1 MIEGHTFQT
10 AHFTNNDRS
19 SVTSLW
25 IDDKGVVRPYN
36 MSSEENDPNFKELL
50 KYITLDKL
58 HENTSNYI
66 KSMQTAYEQDIMD
79 MAGREGIN
87 VLDFQGVEDSTID
100 AVIDWIYKPYTNE
113 QLFKI
118 KLRLFEHDK
127 VKESTDTKKKSVL
140 RKTKSVPEMLE
151 AYSKF

>member
-1 MIEGHTFQT
+1 
-10 AHFTNNDRS
+10 
-19 SVTSLW
+19 
-25 IDDKGVVRPYN
+25 
-36 MSSEENDPNFKELL
+36 
-50 KYITLDKL
+50 
-58 HENTSNYI
+58 
-66 KSMQTAYEQDIMD
+66 MD

>member
-25 IDDKGVVRPYN
+25 VDDEGTVRPFN
-36 MSSEENDPNFKELL
+36 MSSEEDDPNFQELL
-50 KYITLDKL
+50 KYITIDEL
-58 HENTSNYI
+58 HENTGNVI
-66 KSMQTAYEQDIMD
+66 KSLQRAYEEDV
-79 MAGREGIN
+79 MAMVEADGIDVMALKGIEN
-87 VLDFQGVEDSTID
+87 ASIDS
-100 AVIDWIYKPYTNE
+100 VIEWVTKQYNDE

-127 VKESTDTKKKSVL
+127 IKDSTDTKKKSAL
-140 RKTKSVPEMLE
+140 RKAKSVPEILE